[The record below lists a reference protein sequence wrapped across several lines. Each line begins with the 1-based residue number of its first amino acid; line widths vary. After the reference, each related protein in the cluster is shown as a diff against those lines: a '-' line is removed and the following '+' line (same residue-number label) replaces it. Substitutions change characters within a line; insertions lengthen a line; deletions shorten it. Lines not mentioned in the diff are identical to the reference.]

1 MYKLLS
7 LLAISLLLL
16 SCGNSN
22 KHDSQNQSSTTKEEP
37 VIGRN
42 NYAVVWNWTTTD
54 KQLVDDNTL
63 TISKELTK
71 LWNKGIVENA
81 YYDGNAKVDKFEH
94 FPNIIFFL
102 KAKSFE
108 EAEVILNKLTIVKK
122 GIAVYTV
129 YPVGTKW
136 LGRNDE
142 IIKEK
147 AKPTKSFVAVWTTNK
162 EVKPSDELTK
172 SQSDAVLKLWN
183 EAVIENV
190 YFDIEGIQKANNETD
205 FVFFV
210 NANSKEEVKQ
220 IVDNLPFAKENIA
233 SYKLLSV
240 GSFWM
245 GVYEDSHK
253 N

>member
-1 MYKLLS
+1 MY
-7 LLAISLLLL
+7 
-16 SCGNSN
+16 
-22 KHDSQNQSSTTKEEP
+22 H
-37 VIGRN
+37 
-42 NYAVVWNWTTTD
+42 
-54 KQLVDDNTL
+54 
-63 TISKELTK
+63 
-71 LWNKGIVENA
+71 
-81 YYDGNAKVDKFEH
+81 
-94 FPNIIFFL
+94 
-102 KAKSFE
+102 
-108 EAEVILNKLTIVKK
+108 
-122 GIAVYTV
+122 
-129 YPVGTKW
+129 VGTKW

-162 EVKPSDELTK
+162 EVKPSDELTT
-172 SQSDAVLKLWN
+172 SHSDAVLKLWN

-210 NANSKEEVKQ
+210 NAISKEEAKQ
-220 IVDNLPFAKENIA
+220 IADELPFAKENIA